1 MAPLTTQKPGDS
13 PIPNVLIVEDEP
25 AVVELIHDVVGASA
39 KARLLAARDMAEA
52 RRLLEHERI
61 DLMLL
66 DINLPDGDG
75 LSLLPT
81 LRQSCPQA
89 QTLVMTGQPTVSG
102 TIAALRAGVLDFVP
116 KPFTI
121 DVLRDRIAK
130 ALRRQALAARQAQ
143 RLSRLKVTVKRLNVL
158 RHTVSKKVDLLCN
171 DLVSAYGEVSRQVDT
186 IRIEESFRKVLVS
199 AADLEQ
205 MLCHA
210 MDFILRRI
218 GYCNVAIWLAGDD
231 EGYELGA
238 YMKYTIPGDAPL
250 TSALRRGALPLV
262 QRQGFARLTA
272 DDIQQKLTPDEG
284 RLLRGQV
291 LMGADCTYL
300 GESLGSWVLFR
311 DQSTPFSDDDAALLQ
326 AISPVFAVC
335 LAGMVRNADDEE
347 GGDGGTML
355 DDGDHPRPSTDA
367 DWWKR
372 GDAPP
377 F

>member
-1 MAPLTTQKPGDS
+1 MAPLTSPKPKDAVV
-13 PIPNVLIVEDEP
+13 PNVLVVEDEP
-25 AVVELIHDVVGASA
+25 AVVELIQDVVGGAA
-39 KARLLAARDMAEA
+39 GARLLSARDMAEA
-52 RRLLEHERI
+52 RRLLEHERV

-66 DINLPDGDG
+66 DVNLPDGDG
-75 LSLLPT
+75 LALLPA

-89 QTLVMTGQPTVSG
+89 QTLVMTGQPTVNG
-102 TIAALRAGVLDFVP
+102 TIAALRAGALDFVP
-116 KPFTI
+116 KPFTF
-121 DVLRDRIAK
+121 DQLRDRIAK

-186 IRIEESFRKVLVS
+186 IRIEESFRKVLLS

-231 EGYELGA
+231 DGYELGA

-262 QRQGFARLTA
+262 QRQGFARLGP

-284 RLLRGQV
+284 RLLRGQT
-291 LMGADCTYL
+291 LIGADCTYL
-300 GESLGSWVLFR
+300 GESLGTWVLFR

-335 LAGMVRNADDEE
+335 LAGMVRSADDEDGSE
-347 GGDGGTML
+347 GGTML
-355 DDGDHPRPSTDA
+355 DDGEHPRPSSDA

-372 GDAPP
+372 GEAPP